1 MLDQDDGVSA
11 ESSQSCD
18 LPEGGVHRRGIE
30 VRGRLVEDEQARPR
44 REEVGD
50 RQALLLAA
58 G

>member
-1 MLDQDDGVSA
+1 MVAVAPDHALELAHLLGARSHQAV
-11 ESSQSCD
+11 
-18 LPEGGVHRRGIE
+18 
-30 VRGRLVEDEQARPR
+30 LVEDEQARPR